1 MKIIKVKDYDEMST
15 TACEL
20 MVDRIKT
27 IKNPV
32 LGLATGSTPIG
43 LYEQLIE
50 TYKQDHV
57 SFKNVTTFNLD
68 EYIGLAKDNPN
79 SYHFFMSEKLFNH
92 IDISPEKTYVP
103 NGVASD
109 LKQESV
115 DYERL
120 IQKEN
125 GIDLQVLGLG
135 TNGHIAFNE
144 PGTKFSSRTDIV
156 DLAQATLDANA
167 RFFDSIDEVPTQA
180 VTMGIESIMEGR
192 EIVLLVSGEGKAEAL
207 KSTINGE
214 VTEDFPASILQTHQN
229 VTIIADEAALSLI

>member
-27 IKNPV
+27 IKNPA

-43 LYEQLIE
+43 LYQQLID
-50 TYKQDHV
+50 TYKQENV

-68 EYIGLAKDNPN
+68 EYIGLGKDNPN
-79 SYHFFMSEKLFNH
+79 SYHFFMSEKLFHH
-92 IDISPEKTYVP
+92 IDIRPEQTYVP

-135 TNGHIAFNE
+135 TNGHIGFNE
-144 PGTKFSSRTDIV
+144 PGTPFTSRTDIV

-180 VTMGIESIMEGR
+180 VTMGIESIMEGK
-192 EIVLLVSGEGKAEAL
+192 EIVLLVSGEEKAEAL
-207 KSTINGE
+207 KRTIKGE
-214 VTEDFPASILQTHQN
+214 ITESFPASILQTHQH

>member
-1 MKIIKVKDYDEMST
+1 MRIIKVKDYDEMST

-27 IKNPV
+27 IKNQA

-43 LYEQLIE
+43 LYQQLID
-50 TYKQDHV
+50 TYKQENV

-68 EYIGLAKDNPN
+68 EYIGLGKDNPN
-79 SYHFFMSEKLFNH
+79 SYHFVKSEELFHH
-92 IDISPEKTYVP
+92 IDNRPEQTYVP

-135 TNGHIAFNE
+135 TNGHIGFNE
-144 PGTKFSSRTDIV
+144 PGTPFTSRTDIV
-156 DLAQATLDANA
+156 DLAQATFDANA

-180 VTMGIESIMEGR
+180 VTTGIASIMER
-192 EIVLLVSGEGKAEAL
+192 KEIVLLVSGEEKTEAL
-207 KSTINGE
+207 KRTIKG
-214 VTEDFPASILQTHQN
+214 
-229 VTIIADEAALSLI
+229 